1 MEEER
6 SYKLSDK
13 RILKGIWDYSRKY
26 FWQIVFTFILLLF
39 ISGLQVVLPQISRKA
54 IDGYIRKN
62 YSKIFLNEKTE
73 HLFKKNISYVE
84 QVDSFFIIPSKLL
97 TKSDIVILEKD
108 SLLDETKFFPVE
120 KKFLNEIK
128 AKGIKY
134 FEGEKNIFVSENEI
148 LKFDRETLY
157 QIRKE
162 DIFNVRKFALLYVFV
177 LILLFIFNYI
187 QVLILSVV
195 SEKIMYDMREDILK
209 HMLNL
214 SIDFFNKNPIGKLV
228 TRATN
233 DVAALRELFTD
244 VFVYSAKDILT
255 IIGIIIM
262 MLRMSFKLSMII
274 LLTLPFVFLILIF
287 FQKFARISY
296 RRVRVAVAKLNA
308 FISESISGISL
319 IQSFHKEK
327 ESFDDFNRIG
337 KEFYNANMNQ
347 LFIFSIFRP
356 LIDVISFLTLSILI
370 YFGSQGIFRGEYTIG
385 ILFAF
390 FSYIE
395 LFFRPIFD
403 FSEKYNIYQGAMAA
417 SEKIFILLDEK
428 SSIVEKENPKVL
440 KDFKGEVEF
449 RNVSFEYK
457 KGEPV
462 LRNVSFKITPNS
474 SAAFVGATGAG
485 KTTII
490 NLLLRFYD
498 PTEGEILIDGV
509 NIKEIS
515 LKDLRDIFGLVLQ
528 DVVIF
533 SGDIKYNILL
543 SRNVSFAK
551 MEKYSKYVN
560 ADTFIDKLPKKYDTV
575 LNERGTNLSTGQRQL
590 IAFARALVGEP
601 KILILDEATSN
612 IDSET
617 EHLIQDAI
625 SKIMKNRTTIAIA
638 HRLSTI
644 QDADKIYVLNKGR
657 IVEEGNHKELISKRN
672 YYYELYKLQYI
683 K

>member
-13 RILKGIWDYSRKY
+13 RILKGIWDYSKKY
-26 FWQIVFTFILLLF
+26 FLQIVFTFILLLF
-39 ISGLQVVLPQISRKA
+39 ISGLQVVLPQISRRA

-84 QVDSFFIIPSKLL
+84 QIDSFFLIPSKLL
-97 TKSDIVILEKD
+97 TKADLVILEKD
-108 SLLDETKFFPVE
+108 SLVDGTKYFPIE
-120 KKFLNEIK
+120 KRFLKEIQ
-128 AKGIKY
+128 AKGLEY
-134 FEGEKNIFVSENEI
+134 FEGAKNIFVPEMEI
-148 LKFDRETLY
+148 LKLDRKTLY

-162 DIFNVRKFALLYVFV
+162 DIFNVKKFALLYVFV
-177 LILLFIFNYI
+177 LILLFVFNYV

-255 IIGIIIM
+255 IIGIIVM
-262 MLRMSFKLSMII
+262 MLRMSVKLSMII
-274 LLTLPFVFLILIF
+274 LLTLPFVFLILLF

-308 FISESISGISL
+308 FISESISGVSL

-347 LFIFSIFRP
+347 LFVFSIFRP

-417 SEKIFILLDEK
+417 SEKIFILLDER

-515 LKDLRDIFGLVLQ
+515 LKELRDFFGLVLQ

-543 SRNVSFAK
+543 SRNIPLEK

-560 ADTFIDKLPKKYDTV
+560 ADTFIDKLPKKYDTI

-657 IVEEGNHKELISKRN
+657 IVEEGNHRELISRRN

>member
-13 RILKGIWDYSRKY
+13 RILQGIWDYSKKY
-26 FWQIVFTFILLLF
+26 FWQIIFTFILLLF
-39 ISGLQVVLPQISRKA
+39 ISGLQVVLPQISRRA

-62 YSKIFLNEKTE
+62 YSKIIFNDKT
-73 HLFKKNISYVE
+73 KNIFIKNSSYT
-84 QVDSFFIIPSKLL
+84 QKIDSFFLIPSKIL
-97 TKSDIVILEKD
+97 TKADLIQLEKD
-108 SLLDETKFFPVE
+108 SLIDDLKYFPIE
-120 KKFLNEIK
+120 KQFLNEVKNKNIE
-128 AKGIKY
+128 Y
-134 FEGEKNIFVSENEI
+134 FESEKNIFIPENEL
-148 LKFDRETLY
+148 LKLDRKTLY
-157 QIRKE
+157 EVRKQ
-162 DIFNVRKFALLYVFV
+162 DIFNVRKFALLYV
-177 LILLFIFNYI
+177 LILLLLFIFNYV

-195 SEKIMYDMREDILK
+195 SEKIMFDMREDILK

-214 SIDFFNKNPIGKLV
+214 SMDFFNRNPIGKLV

-255 IIGIIIM
+255 IIGIIVM
-262 MLRMSFKLSMII
+262 MVRMSLKLSLII
-274 LLTLPFVFLILIF
+274 LLTLPFVILILIF
-287 FQKFARISY
+287 FQNFARISY
-296 RRVRVAVAKLNA
+296 RKVRVAVAKLNA
-308 FISESISGISL
+308 FISESISGVSL

-337 KEFYNANMNQ
+337 KEFYDANMNQ

-356 LIDVISFLTLSILI
+356 LIDVISSLTLAVLI
-370 YFGSQGIFRGEYTIG
+370 YFGSQGIFKGEFTLG

-417 SEKIFILLDEK
+417 SEKIFILLDER
-428 SSIVEKENPKVL
+428 SSIVESKEPKTL
-440 KDFKGEVEF
+440 KEFKGEVEF

-462 LRNVSFKITPNS
+462 LKNVSFKIEPNT

-490 NLLLRFYD
+490 NLLLRFFE
-498 PTEGEILIDGV
+498 PNEGEILIDGV
-509 NIKEIS
+509 NIKELP
-515 LKDLRDIFGLVLQ
+515 LKELRDFFGLVLQ

-543 SRNVSFAK
+543 SRDIPFER

-560 ADTFIDKLPKKYDTV
+560 ADKFIEKLPERYDTL

-625 SKIMKNRTTIAIA
+625 SKIMKDRTTIAIA

-657 IVEEGNHKELISKRN
+657 IVEEGNHKELIAKKN
-672 YYYELYKLQYI
+672 YYWELYKLQYI

>member
-1 MEEER
+1 MEDER
-6 SYKLSDK
+6 SYQLSDK
-13 RILKGIWDYSRKY
+13 RILKGIWDYSKKY

-39 ISGLQVVLPQISRKA
+39 ISGLQVMLPQISRRA

-73 HLFKKNISYVE
+73 DLLNKNRSYVE
-84 QVDSFFIIPSKLL
+84 RVGSFFLIPSKILNKMDL
-97 TKSDIVILEKD
+97 MVLEKD
-108 SLLDETKFFPVE
+108 SLINDTKYFPVE
-120 KKFLNEIK
+120 KRFLKEVQE
-128 AKGIKY
+128 KGIEY
-134 FEGEKNIFVSENEI
+134 LEGEKNIFISENEI
-148 LKFDRETLY
+148 LKLDRSTLY
-157 QIRKE
+157 QLRKD
-162 DIFNVRKFALLYVFV
+162 DIFNVRKYALLYVFV
-177 LILLFIFNYI
+177 LILLFIFNYV

-195 SEKIMYDMREDILK
+195 SEKIMYDMRENILK

-214 SIDFFNKNPIGKLV
+214 SNDFFNKNPIGKLV

-262 MLRMSFKLSMII
+262 MFRMSFKLSMII

-287 FQKFARISY
+287 FQKFARVSY

-327 ESFDDFNRIG
+327 ESFDDFNKIG

-356 LIDVISFLTLSILI
+356 LIDVISFLTLAILI
-370 YFGSQGIFRGEYTIG
+370 YFGSQGIFKGEYTIG

-417 SEKIFILLDEK
+417 SEKIFILLDER
-428 SSIVEKENPKVL
+428 SSIVEKENTKVL
-440 KDFKGEVEF
+440 RDFKGEVEF
-449 RNVSFEYK
+449 KNVSFEYK

-462 LRNVSFKITPNS
+462 LRNISFKITPNS

-498 PTEGEILIDGV
+498 PTDGEILIDGV

-515 LKDLRDIFGLVLQ
+515 LKDLRDFFGLVLQ

-543 SRNVSFAK
+543 SRNIPLEK

-560 ADTFIDKLPKKYDTV
+560 ADTFIDKLPKRYDTV
-575 LNERGTNLSTGQRQL
+575 LNERGSNLSTGQRQL

-644 QDADKIYVLNKGR
+644 QDADKIYVLNKGK
-657 IVEEGNHKELISKRN
+657 IVEEGNHKELISRRN

>member
-13 RILKGIWDYSRKY
+13 RILKGIWDYSKKY
-26 FWQIVFTFILLLF
+26 FLQIVFTFILLLF
-39 ISGLQVVLPQISRKA
+39 ISGLQVVLPQISRRA

-84 QVDSFFIIPSKLL
+84 QIDSFFLIPSKLL
-97 TKSDIVILEKD
+97 TKADLVILEKD
-108 SLLDETKFFPVE
+108 SLVDGTKYFPIE
-120 KKFLNEIK
+120 KRFLKEVQ
-128 AKGIKY
+128 AKGLEY
-134 FEGEKNIFVSENEI
+134 FEGAKNIFVPEMEI
-148 LKFDRETLY
+148 LKLDRKTLY

-162 DIFNVRKFALLYVFV
+162 DIFNVKKFALLYVFV
-177 LILLFIFNYI
+177 LILLFVFNYV

-255 IIGIIIM
+255 IIGIIVM
-262 MLRMSFKLSMII
+262 MLRMSVKLSMII
-274 LLTLPFVFLILIF
+274 LLTLPFVFLILLF

-308 FISESISGISL
+308 FISESISGVSL

-347 LFIFSIFRP
+347 LFVFSIFRP

-417 SEKIFILLDEK
+417 SEKIFILLDER

-515 LKDLRDIFGLVLQ
+515 LKELRDFFGLVLQ

-543 SRNVSFAK
+543 SRNIPLEK

-560 ADTFIDKLPKKYDTV
+560 ADTFIDKLPKKYDTI

-657 IVEEGNHKELISKRN
+657 IVEEGNHRELISRRN

>member
-84 QVDSFFIIPSKLL
+84 QVDSFFLIPSKLL

-644 QDADKIYVLNKGR
+644 QNADKIYVLNKGR